1 MPCLLLLVCLLDVD
15 YPYISIILLLSD
27 QIILFHFFLGFLFM
41 LMILNIT
48 YMLSHRSVSEVLI
61 YVAQTYI
68 LSHTHNTQT
77 ASLMCLL
84 ESKTKLIF
92 LSFPQPI
99 SYHFYILH
107 VHKQLLL
114 RSSFPSQE
122 PICWSWT
129 TLIHSTYHSPSLM
142 LLYISWRL
150 QQFSSQHRLKPD
162 IFLPKMHFSFFKTE
176 CSF

>member
-92 LSFPQPI
+92 LSFLQPI

-107 VHKQLLL
+107 FYKQLLL

-122 PICWSWT
+122 LICWSWT

-142 LLYISWRL
+142 LLPSVKASCLTSPPCSKLRL
-150 QQFSSQHRLKPD
+150 HPA
-162 IFLPKMHFSFFKTE
+162 
-176 CSF
+176 